1 MKVLDAYEWNEENK
15 DRFPNGSSVNVIMTA
30 YAKYYHEA
38 MYEKHFYSYI
48 EHYYNWDGINLKE
61 KSPNTNEH

>member
-15 DRFPNGSSVNVIMTA
+15 DRYPNGSSVNVIMTA
-30 YAKYYHEA
+30 YAKYYQEV
-38 MYEKHFYSYI
+38 MI

-61 KSPNTNEH
+61 KSPNPNDH

>member
-1 MKVLDAYEWNEENK
+1 MKVLDAYEWNEKNK
-15 DRFPNGSSVNVIMTA
+15 DRYPNGSSVNVIMTA

-38 MYEKHFYSYI
+38 MI

-61 KSPNTNEH
+61 KSPNPNDH

>member
-1 MKVLDAYEWNEENK
+1 MKVLDAYEWGEENK
-15 DRFPNGSSVNVIMTA
+15 DRYPNGSSVNVIMTA

-38 MYEKHFYSYI
+38 MI

-61 KSPNTNEH
+61 KPNDHEH

>member
-15 DRFPNGSSVNVIMTA
+15 DRYPNGSSVNVIMTA

-38 MYEKHFYSYI
+38 MI

-61 KSPNTNEH
+61 KSPNPNDH